1 MANTSKGERR
11 LIGIRLPVEMVQAAK
26 EEAQR
31 QGLGINDY
39 YVNLIRRGLKL
50 ERELAHAPSRTSPR
64 IV

>member
-1 MANTSKGERR
+1 MANTSKGERH
-11 LIGIRLPVEMVQAAK
+11 LIGIRLPVELIQTAK

-50 ERELAHAPSRTSPR
+50 ERELACVPSQTSPR

>member
-1 MANTSKGERR
+1 MANTSKGERH

-39 YVNLIRRGLKL
+39 YVSLIRRGLKL
-50 ERELAHAPSRTSPR
+50 EQELAHVPSQTSPR

>member
-11 LIGIRLPVEMVQAAK
+11 LIGIRLPVELIQTAK

-50 ERELAHAPSRTSPR
+50 ERELARVPSQTSPR